1 MQSDLHCIGYERAS
15 QLSKNMFFNHNMQA
29 YNPYFNKSEIQYPMT
44 DYAFVDLFYMNQLPL
59 SNLVKLLLGDN
70 QDGVNAK
77 GDAEI
82 DHSLLNKL
90 LDDEY
95 QKQKIDAPKSQV
107 I

>member
-1 MQSDLHCIGYERAS
+1 
-15 QLSKNMFFNHNMQA
+15 
-29 YNPYFNKSEIQYPMT
+29 MT

-95 QKQKIDAPKSQV
+95 QKQKIDAPKS
-107 I
+107 